1 MSCLFFGL
9 SGTSAEGG
17 GFERTLIPC
26 GGIDNMML
34 IVVSDIGPV
43 CLGKEIQAL
52 CVSRRKYQQN
62 LEVKCR

>member
-17 GFERTLIPC
+17 GFERTFIPC

-34 IVVSDIGPV
+34 TVPSDMRSER
-43 CLGKEIQAL
+43 LK
-52 CVSRRKYQQN
+52 RRSKRGVNRDEVTTN
-62 LEVKCR
+62 LEAKCR